1 MQKDVF
7 VSYAQADR
15 DCAHELVARLESC
28 GFSVWVAPRDVLPSA
43 DWAAEIIDAI
53 SSARLMI
60 LVFSAVS
67 NASPQV
73 RREVER
79 AVHRQLPILPV
90 RIEAILPTK
99 SLEYF
104 LSSQHW
110 LDAFP
115 PPLAPHFD
123 RLCEKV
129 RSILAA
135 SAHRVDHGADA
146 RGHFSPDTLDELRRC
161 LAEHIGPLAAYLV
174 NRGAAFAADRGQL
187 IESLAAEIDLPEA
200 RRQFIDQMTRRGQ
213 GSIQ

>member
-1 MQKDVF
+1 MRKDVF

-15 DCAHELVARLESC
+15 DCAFEMVARLERC

-43 DWAAEIIDAI
+43 DWAAEIIEAI
-53 SSARLMI
+53 STSRLMV

-79 AVHRQLPILPV
+79 AVHRQLPILPF
-90 RIEAILPTK
+90 RLEAVLPTK

-115 PPLAPHFD
+115 PPLGPHFD

-129 RSILAA
+129 RSILPMAN
-135 SAHRVDHGADA
+135 SETCGAEA
-146 RGHFSPDTLDELRRC
+146 KERFPADTLQALRRC
-161 LAEHIGPLAAYLV
+161 LAGHIGPLAEYLV
-174 NRGAAFAADRGQL
+174 KRTAASATSHTQL
-187 IESLAAEIDLPEA
+187 IENLATEIDSVEA
-200 RRQFIDQMTRRGQ
+200 RRQFMDEVQRL
-213 GSIQ
+213 